1 VTFLVETSDT
11 RRYIS
16 IIVGISL
23 TPQFASFLKD
33 IAMNKLKIVALL
45 ISAGFASEGA
55 LAATANANFDVTV
68 ALTTQCRVASGS
80 ATALGFGT
88 YTAFQGTALAA
99 TPATITFECTRGL
112 AAPTIAFNSGVDMT
126 TSAAGAT
133 ATGEGVVGG
142 LRYTLAVG
150 AATVTAGTAATTT
163 AIGTAATYAHSITGS
178 IPANQAGTSGAATT
192 QARSLVIT
200 Y

>member
-1 VTFLVETSDT
+1 
-11 RRYIS
+11 
-16 IIVGISL
+16 
-23 TPQFASFLKD
+23 
-33 IAMNKLKIVALL
+33 MNKLKIVALL

-55 LAATANANFDVTV
+55 LAATASANFDVTV
-68 ALTTQCRVASGS
+68 TLTSQCRVASGS
-80 ATALGFGT
+80 ATALGFGA
-88 YTAFQGTALAA
+88 YTAFQGTALSA
-99 TPATITFECTRGL
+99 TPVSITFECTRGL
-112 AAPTIAFNSGVDMT
+112 AAPTVAFNSGTDMT

-150 AATVTAGTAATTT
+150 AATVTAGTAASTSS
-163 AIGTAATYAHSITGS
+163 IGSATTYAHSVSGS
-178 IPANQAGTSGAATT
+178 IPAGQAGTSGAATT